1 MDRSPRAEEHP
12 SEVNNTDLNRVITD
26 LPALEALYMSD
37 PSLLTPQ
44 IAEETDDDDDA
55 YAPHEPIQFGIGTF
69 DPQTLR
75 YYSAPRLPQFKWS
88 EGIKERGQGVFEEL
102 AADTSEALSQ
112 SDSSVSPKLTEKSP
126 TKDSDYDTEDE
137 LRLIREYR
145 AAANTC
151 TSFKQAFDELLAE
164 QHAKRGTEPP
174 PPPRAKLLPVDQ
186 ESQSLQAQQQSSSA
200 AAQPQHNTTSCDA
213 SNVELAKN
221 AEKWMHEE
229 VKMVFEKYIERR
241 DDLKGLDCRFNELC
255 HQCFSVE
262 NYNKIFHHYNFTV
275 MMKKPNSVDWVVTL
289 YFAEVKQ
296 IFGRKYYFCCRLEP
310 NENGNCHACK
320 SQGMEELKHPA
331 TGGFDAGSP
340 NTGFNLWYTDE

>member
-1 MDRSPRAEEHP
+1 MIR
-12 SEVNNTDLNRVITD
+12 
-26 LPALEALYMSD
+26 
-37 PSLLTPQ
+37 
-44 IAEETDDDDDA
+44 
-55 YAPHEPIQFGIGTF
+55 
-69 DPQTLR
+69 
-75 YYSAPRLPQFKWS
+75 
-88 EGIKERGQGVFEEL
+88 FEEL

-112 SDSSVSPKLTEKSP
+112 SDSSFSPNSTEKYP
-126 TKDSDYDTEDE
+126 ATDSDYDTEEE

-145 AAANTC
+145 AAANIC

-164 QHAKRGTEPP
+164 QHAARADLAAKRGTE

-186 ESQSLQAQQQSSSA
+186 ESQSLQTQQQSSSA
-200 AAQPQHNTTSCDA
+200 AAQPQHNTTPCDA

-221 AEKWMHEE
+221 VEKWMREE

-255 HQCFSVE
+255 HQCFSVK
-262 NYNKIFHHYNFTV
+262 NYNEIMHHYNFTV
-275 MMKKPNSVDWVVTL
+275 MMKKPTSVDWVVTL
-289 YFAEVKQ
+289 YFAEVKH
-296 IFGRKYYFCCRLEP
+296 IFGRKYYFCCPLEP

-320 SQGMEELKHPA
+320 RQGMEELKHPT